1 MSSCNWIC
9 EQPRAKVIGAVGE
22 LKSEELNKIAS
33 VSVVEQM
40 AGKIAGV
47 VVNQFDGQPGAE
59 SQIVI
64 RGTGTLTAGT
74 NPLIVVDGYPLT
86 EGSSLSSINPNDIS
100 EISILKDAASSAI
113 YGSRAANGV
122 LLVTTKKGRND
133 EKTVISL
140 DSYIGIQEQSSKVE
154 LVDAYQLGT
163 VSY

>member
-1 MSSCNWIC
+1 M
-9 EQPRAKVIGAVGE
+9 
-22 LKSEELNKIAS
+22 
-33 VSVVEQM
+33 
-40 AGKIAGV
+40 
-47 VVNQFDGQPGAE
+47 D
-59 SQIVI
+59 
-64 RGTGTLTAGT
+64 T
-74 NPLIVVDGYPLT
+74 PLT

>member
-1 MSSCNWIC
+1 M
-9 EQPRAKVIGAVGE
+9 GE
-22 LKSEELNKIAS
+22 LKREELNKIAS

-113 YGSRAANGV
+113 YWIKSSQWSI
-122 LLVTTKKGRND
+122 
-133 EKTVISL
+133 ISN
-140 DSYIGIQEQSSKVE
+140 Y
-154 LVDAYQLGT
+154 
-163 VSY
+163 